1 MVTPMKIINIIGA
14 IVLSLLAVVSADV
27 FFEERFE
34 DGWEK
39 WWVISDWKKHE
50 NRAGKWNY
58 TSGRWSGDPVDKG
71 IQTSEDNRFY
81 AISAEFPEFSNKDK
95 TLVFQFSVKH
105 EQKLDCGGG
114 YMKLLSGKVDQKKF
128 GGGTPYSI
136 MFGPDICGESTK
148 KVHAIVSYNGSNYFL
163 KKDVPC
169 ATDRLTHV
177 YTFIL
182 KPDATYTILIDN
194 VEKRYGSLY
203 SDWKILPPKKI
214 KDPKAKKP
222 DDWDDQE
229 YIPDPEDKKPEG
241 YDDIPVEIPDTD
253 AKKPEDWD
261 DEEDGEWT
269 PPKTVNPKYK
279 GPWKQKTIKN
289 PNYMGEW
296 KAPMI
301 DNPDFKDDPDIYVYH
316 HLRYVGIELWQ
327 VKSGTLFDNVL
338 VCDDP
343 EYAKQL
349 AEDTWGKHKDAEQI
363 AFDEAEKRREE
374 EESMSDAVD
383 SDEDEDFDDAEGD
396 GYDEEA
402 SEETDRDGWAAD
414 DAHDEL

>member
-1 MVTPMKIINIIGA
+1 
-14 IVLSLLAVVSADV
+14 
-27 FFEERFE
+27 
-34 DGWEK
+34 
-39 WWVISDWKKHE
+39 
-50 NRAGKWNY
+50 
-58 TSGRWSGDPVDKG
+58 
-71 IQTSEDNRFY
+71 
-81 AISAEFPEFSNKDK
+81 
-95 TLVFQFSVKH
+95 
-105 EQKLDCGGG
+105 
-114 YMKLLSGKVDQKKF
+114 
-128 GGGTPYSI
+128 
-136 MFGPDICGESTK
+136 MFGPDICGDSTK

-203 SDWKILPPKKI
+203 SDWKILPAKKI
-214 KDPKAKKP
+214 KDPEAKKP
-222 DDWDDQE
+222 DDWGDQQ
-229 YIPDPEDKKPEG
+229 YIPDPEDKKPE
-241 YDDIPVEIPDTD
+241 
-253 AKKPEDWD
+253 PEDWD

-279 GPWKQKTIKN
+279 GPLKQKSIKN

-301 DNPDFKDDPDIYVYH
+301 DNPDFKDEPDIYVYH
-316 HLRYVGIELWQ
+316 HLRYVRIELWQ

-374 EESMSDAVD
+374 EESMSDPVG
-383 SDEDEDFDDAEGD
+383 SDEDEDVGDAEGD

-402 SEETDRDGWAAD
+402 SKETDRDGWAAD
-414 DAHDEL
+414 DAHSPHSTTEEREKETNSPQPQSALPDTLYLFLSFSLSS